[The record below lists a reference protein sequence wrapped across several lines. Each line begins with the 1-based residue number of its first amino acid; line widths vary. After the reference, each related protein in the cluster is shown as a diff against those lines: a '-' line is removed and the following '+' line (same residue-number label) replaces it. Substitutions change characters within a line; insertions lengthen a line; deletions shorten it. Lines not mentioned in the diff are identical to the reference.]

1 MPEYNSEEIEKI
13 EQNAKD
19 EERNARKASAVVDEA
34 ISHMVPQRH
43 NNEDK
48 SRNKR

>member
-1 MPEYNSEEIEKI
+1 VPEYNPDEVEKF

-19 EERNARKASAVVDEA
+19 EEQNARKASAVVDEA
-34 ISHMVPQRH
+34 ISHMVPQRQY
-43 NNEDK
+43 NEDK

>member
-1 MPEYNSEEIEKI
+1 MPEHKPEVI

-19 EERNARKASAVVDEA
+19 EEHNARKATAVVNDA

-43 NNEDK
+43 YDEDK